1 MAEQY
6 PELWIIEPKE
16 ATNLITNPSFETNT
30 TGWAAVGASV
40 TIAQSAAYQ
49 RRGVYSCKITP
60 PSGNQISGIY
70 FGTFALSSG
79 TTYYLSLDVLDV
91 LGQGYNLYFANTSA
105 VMCGT
110 ATEWTGTGH
119 WARHVVSWTC
129 DSSASYRLYLTR
141 DSVASTSPFYV
152 DGAQCESASES
163 TYFDGDYNGFNPLRQ
178 DYYWHGV
185 AHGSTSYRSGRTR
198 TGGTLL
204 RVRDYA
210 KILGIAGMGMAPVE
224 NYALP
229 VGKSGSQ
236 YQGTR
241 VNDRELTVYLRF
253 YGATTDVM
261 RDNRAQIVDAVKMD
275 NVPDDEPVI
284 MRYRL
289 DTSAGA
295 QVSEVLDMH
304 LLYSGGL
311 EDDTSEPGS
320 QIVSKAAVQF
330 TAYTPGLMLDGEAGA
345 ALGFVG
351 TITQSQYMVYR
362 SASGQWSSL
371 GSINGPVY
379 ALARTPSGS
388 VIAGGAFTVFGG
400 AAGTGLV
407 SLVGTASTQV
417 GAGFTIGTVMTI
429 SPDANGGMFVGGYGP
444 GSVLRYFSGTT
455 VTNSSKLT
463 GTIFASCVGDDG
475 ICYFGGAMGTVPPL
489 DSFHGVGYWDG
500 TSTISSDNTMNGGFN
515 SDFARIMGVCYQNGN
530 VYVGGYTSTA
540 TRTRTAPTAS
550 GSAIYGIWN
559 TTATASGWAAGTL
572 ANIRSFDAAA
582 SGPDGHVYWGG
593 YGTATSGTLSGT
605 VSQNIWRGTASPI
618 LIYSALSSAP
628 ETVYDI
634 AWDKQANMYVVGSY
648 WHDWG
653 GGSITDPAMVHRA
666 GAWWQL
672 DIDTGC
678 GTAEAISAILVTPT
692 NEIYMAGNWTSGTAT
707 TASGTVLNCASA
719 RAYPRVFFTGP
730 GKLIQLVNYSTGRGI
745 YFNGLTLQAGER
757 AIFDFRP
764 GRFKFESNWRGNL
777 MKYIAAGSDL
787 DMILLAGN
795 NTISCYMTSTTA
807 ASAIT
812 MAWLPVYVSL
822 DGAMW

>member
-6 PELWIIEPKE
+6 PELWIIKPKE

-30 TGWAAVGASV
+30 TGWTAVGASV

-60 PSGNQISGIY
+60 PSGAQVSGIY

-91 LGQGYNLYFANTSA
+91 LGQGFNLYFANTSA

-129 DSSASYRLYLTR
+129 DSNASYRLYLTR

-163 TYFDGDYNGFNPLRQ
+163 TYFDGDFNGFNPLRQ
-178 DYYWHGV
+178 DYYWNGV
-185 AHGSTSYRSGRTR
+185 AHGSTSYRSPRTR

-210 KILGIAGMGMAPVE
+210 KILGISGMGMPPVE

-284 MRYRL
+284 IRYRL
-289 DTSAGA
+289 DTAAGV
-295 QVSEVLDMH
+295 QVSEVLDMAV
-304 LLYSGGL
+304 LYSGGL

-345 ALGFVG
+345 ALGMVG

-362 SASGQWSSL
+362 SALGQWSSL

-400 AAGTGLV
+400 AAGTGIV
-407 SLVGTASTQV
+407 SLVGTTKTQV
-417 GAGFTIGTVMTI
+417 GVGFTGGTVRAI
-429 SPDANGGMFVGGYGP
+429 VPDAAGNIYAGGGGGTLLRKYDGTTWNGLSSAATPTGVINGGVMGDNGVVYVAGEFGTVAPETFKGVASWN
-444 GSVLRYFSGTT
+444 GSVFDNLNGGLISNCAAWAIEYYNGKIFAGGDYSRTRAVNSAYHGIYDIASDTWDIKGILGGMRTIRAIEAGPDGNIYWGASGT
-455 VTNSSKLT
+455 
-463 GTIFASCVGDDG
+463 A
-475 ICYFGGAMGTVPPL
+475 YMGTAL
-489 DSFHGVGYWDG
+489 
-500 TSTISSDNTMNGGFN
+500 
-515 SDFARIMGVCYQNGN
+515 
-530 VYVGGYTSTA
+530 
-540 TRTRTAPTAS
+540 S
-550 GSAIYGIWN
+550 GSA
-559 TTATASGWAAGTL
+559 
-572 ANIRSFDAAA
+572 
-582 SGPDGHVYWGG
+582 
-593 YGTATSGTLSGT
+593 
-605 VSQNIWRGTASPI
+605 SQNIWSGTSSPVLLYQSVGSVGGEEIVRGIT
-618 LIYSALSSAP
+618 
-628 ETVYDI
+628 
-634 AWDKQANMYVVGSY
+634 WDKASNMYAVGSY
-648 WHDWG
+648 WHDFSG
-653 GGSITDPAMVHRA
+653 GTISDPAMVHRA

-678 GTAEAISAILVTPT
+678 GTAEAIRAILVTPA
-692 NEIYMAGNWTSGTAT
+692 NEIYMAGDWTSGTAT
-707 TASGTVLNCASA
+707 TASVTAVNCASA

-730 GKLIQLVNYSTGRGI
+730 GKLVQLINYSTGRGI

-757 AIFDFRP
+757 VVFDFRP
-764 GRFKFESNWRGNL
+764 GRFKFGSNWRGNL

-787 DMILLAGN
+787 DMVLLAGN